1 MELLTFKII
10 CAIALFFA
18 AIIAGVIPLLVG
30 DRHPR
35 ALCLFEAFAAG
46 VFLGAAL
53 FHMLP
58 AAQLSLKAQNLASY
72 PYAILFCVV
81 GFLFLLLVERI
92 VNSHADRMHAHR
104 LTALLL
110 LVMLSLHSLIEG
122 AALGINSVFNNALVI
137 FIAIMAHKSTAAF
150 ALGVT
155 IVRGYSSRLKSIM
168 MLIGFSIMSPVGV
181 VLAAL
186 VSGFL
191 QSGTGTVAEA
201 IFNAFAAGSFLY
213 IGSLNVID
221 NHFHPKPLID
231 RFAELFALIVGI
243 GSMGIVAIW
252 V

>member
-1 MELLTFKII
+1 MELITFKIFS
-10 CAIALFFA
+10 AVALFLA
-18 AIIAGVIPLLVG
+18 AIVAGLIPLIVG

-35 ALCLFEAFAAG
+35 ALCLFEAGASG

-58 AAQLSLKAQNLASY
+58 ASQQAFKALNMAPY
-72 PYAILFCVV
+72 PYAILFCVI
-81 GFLFLLLVERI
+81 GFLFLLVTERV
-92 VNSHADRMHAHR
+92 VNAFADRMHAHR

-110 LVMLSLHSLIEG
+110 LVMLSFHSLIEG
-122 AALGINSVFNNALVI
+122 AALGINSLFNNAMII
-137 FIAIMAHKSTAAF
+137 FIAIMSHKSTAAF

-155 IVRGYSSRLKSIM
+155 ILRGYTSKIRSIS
-168 MLIGFSIMSPVGV
+168 MLIGFSLMTPIGV

-191 QSGTGTVAEA
+191 HSSGGNLAEA

-221 NHFHPKPLID
+221 NHFHAKPLID
-231 RFAELFALIVGI
+231 RAAELSSLIIGI
-243 GSMGIVAIW
+243 ASMGVIAIW

>member
-1 MELLTFKII
+1 MDLLTFKII
-10 CAIALFFA
+10 CALALFVA
-18 AIIAGVIPLLVG
+18 AIVAGLIPLLVG

-35 ALCLFEAFAAG
+35 ALCLFEAGASG

-58 AAQLSLKAQNLASY
+58 AAQISFKALNYASY

-81 GFLFLLLVERI
+81 GFLFLLIIERV
-92 VNSHADRMHAHR
+92 VNARADQFHAHR
-104 LTALLL
+104 ITALLL
-110 LVMLSLHSLIEG
+110 MVLLSLHSLIEG
-122 AALGINSVFNNALVI
+122 AALGINSLFSNTLVI
-137 FIAIMAHKSTAAF
+137 FIAIMAHKSTASF

-155 IVRGYSSRLKSIM
+155 IMRGYTSKLRAVM
-168 MLIGFSIMSPVGV
+168 MLTSFSLMSPIGV

-191 QSGTGTVAEA
+191 ETHTGNLAEA
-201 IFNAFAAGSFLY
+201 VFNAFAAGSFLY
-213 IGSLNVID
+213 IGTMNVID

-231 RFAELFALIVGI
+231 RCAELCALIIGI

>member
-1 MELLTFKII
+1 MELLTFKIT
-10 CAIALFFA
+10 CAVALFLA
-18 AIIAGVIPLLVG
+18 AIIAGLIPLLVG

-58 AAQLSLKAQNLASY
+58 AAQLSFKAENLASY
-72 PYAILFCVV
+72 PFAILFCVI
-81 GFLFLLLVERI
+81 GFIFLLLVERV
-92 VNSHADRMHAHR
+92 VNAHADRMHAHR

-110 LVMLSLHSLIEG
+110 LIMLSLHSLIEG

-155 IVRGYSSRLKSIM
+155 IVRGYSSRLRSTL

-181 VLAAL
+181 VLAAVVGGL
-186 VSGFL
+186 L
-191 QSGTGTVAEA
+191 QSGTGSLAEA
-201 IFNAFAAGSFLY
+201 VFNAFAAGSFLY
-213 IGSLNVID
+213 IGTLNVID
-221 NHFHPKPLID
+221 SHFHPKPLVH
-231 RFAELFALIVGI
+231 RFADLLALILGI
-243 GSMGIVAIW
+243 GSMGVVAIW

>member
-1 MELLTFKII
+1 MDLLTFKIL
-10 CAIALFFA
+10 CALALFVA
-18 AIIAGVIPLLVG
+18 AIVAGLIPLVVG

-35 ALCLFEAFAAG
+35 ALCLFEAGASG

-58 AAQLSLKAQNLASY
+58 AAQLSFKALNLASY
-72 PYAILFCVV
+72 PYAILFCVI
-81 GFLFLLLVERI
+81 GFLFLLITERLVNAR
-92 VNSHADRMHAHR
+92 SDKRQAHR

-110 LVMLSLHSLIEG
+110 MVMLSFHSLIEG
-122 AALGINSVFNNALVI
+122 AALGINSLFSNTMVI
-137 FIAIMAHKSTAAF
+137 FIAIMAHKSTASF

-155 IVRGYSSRLKSIM
+155 IVRGYTSKFRSIA
-168 MLIGFSIMSPVGV
+168 MLTGFSLMSPIGV
-181 VLAAL
+181 ILAAV

-191 QSGTGTVAEA
+191 QSGTGNLAEA
-201 IFNAFAAGSFLY
+201 VFNAFAAGSFLY
-213 IGSLNVID
+213 IGTMNVID

-231 RFAELFALIVGI
+231 RCAELCALIIGI

>member
-1 MELLTFKII
+1 MDLLTFKII
-10 CAIALFFA
+10 CAFALFVA
-18 AIIAGVIPLLVG
+18 AILAGIVPLFVG

-35 ALCLFEAFAAG
+35 ALCLFEAIASG

-58 AAQLSLKAQNLASY
+58 AAQMSFKALNLASY

-81 GFLFLLLVERI
+81 GFLFLLVIERI
-92 VNSHADRMHAHR
+92 VNMNADRMHAHR

-122 AALGINSVFNNALVI
+122 AALGINSQFSNTMVI

-155 IVRGYSSRLKSIM
+155 IVRGYTSKVKSAM
-168 MLIGFSIMSPVGV
+168 MLMGFSLMSPVGV

-186 VSGFL
+186 VTGFVHTRSGNL
-191 QSGTGTVAEA
+191 AEA
-201 IFNAFAAGSFLY
+201 VFNAFAAGSFLY
-213 IGSLNVID
+213 IGTLNVID

-231 RFAELFALIVGI
+231 RCAELCALIAGI